1 MKSSAVLNSR
11 QERTA
16 GSTSHFGSSKA
27 VSGSSAIL
35 VGGSSSVTTATPLI
49 RRRQSTALHAAS
61 QRIVPRQA
69 PFRDFALLSTQSCKR
84 TCGRDFHNRT
94 SILTTRTTRLGGN
107 LRRFSQIISRQE
119 YLAKICTSDATA
131 KPPAL
136 GDADGFALSP
146 QTMPRLPKGGDGI
159 VWGCRTVSW
168 EQPPVVALTAAF
180 SWRWNTD
187 SVETVSGSAAFIL
200 HGTAYWYRRVDT
212 CRRICRPRAEIA
224 AAQSPLLSR

>member
-1 MKSSAVLNSR
+1 M
-11 QERTA
+11 
-16 GSTSHFGSSKA
+16 
-27 VSGSSAIL
+27 SGSSAIL

-49 RRRQSTALHAAS
+49 RGCQSTALHAAS
-61 QRIVPRQA
+61 QRNVLRQT
-69 PFRDFALLSTQSCKR
+69 PFRDFALMSAQSCKR

-119 YLAKICTSDATA
+119 YLAKIRLSDATA

-168 EQPPVVALTAAF
+168 GQPPVRRGKHRPSMVALTAAF

-200 HGTAYWYRRVDT
+200 HGMAYWYRRVRT

>member
-16 GSTSHFGSSKA
+16 GSTNHFGSSKT

-69 PFRDFALLSTQSCKR
+69 PFRDFALLSAQSCKR
-84 TCGRDFHNRT
+84 TYGRDFHNRT

-119 YLAKICTSDATA
+119 CFAKICMSDATA

-136 GDADGFALSP
+136 GDAGARIGHLLRCLFE
-146 QTMPRLPKGGDGI
+146 I
-159 VWGCRTVSW
+159 VD
-168 EQPPVVALTAAF
+168 PHP
-180 SWRWNTD
+180 
-187 SVETVSGSAAFIL
+187 
-200 HGTAYWYRRVDT
+200 
-212 CRRICRPRAEIA
+212 
-224 AAQSPLLSR
+224 